1 MWRYAACWLRAGA
14 HLAVPACCVRCL
26 VLQTGSLQRL
36 FRTDGSGV
44 LDLTWYND
52 GNRIAAAAGNSVFVG
67 DARA

>member
-1 MWRYAACWLRAGA
+1 MMRG
-14 HLAVPACCVRCL
+14 CCL
-26 VLQTGSLQRL
+26 ILQTGSLQRL